1 MSKTILGLDLGS
13 NSIGWALLAADNK
26 NQPTDIIDIGVRI
39 FPKALEEKTPT
50 PKMQKRRN
58 SRLARRTIQRRSR
71 RKKKLLYFLTK
82 INLLPLELIGH
93 LQPEV
98 ILNTLGDPYQLRAKA
113 LDHDLTPHELGRVLL
128 HFVQRRGFLSNK
140 KTLLGQDMLDDPDL
154 VAVLGDEEEHDET
167 TDDEGFK
174 ADISAL
180 RSEIVSAG
188 FRSLGEY
195 LASKSMH
202 ECKRNR
208 DGQQLRTDRRMYLE
222 ELAHIFKR
230 QAQCHKVLSEEVQ
243 AEIEDII
250 FFQRPL
256 KLKKN
261 RVGKCSLETHKKRAA
276 TARLEYQQFRY
287 LQDINILEY
296 FDPNTEQWIELTQ
309 QDKQTLQP
317 LFETSEK
324 LTFTALRRALGLQKG
339 TKFNL
344 EYEGKKLKGNTTAVA
359 IRGVLPQWDS
369 FDTQQQQN
377 LVEDL
382 LSIKKKSAL
391 KQRLMTHW
399 QLSGEQ
405 ALQLCLLEFEP
416 GYGNHS
422 LKAIKNLL
430 PHLEKG
436 LIYSEAREK
445 AGYGYEEKEI
455 TIVDKLGLP
464 PNLPNPIVEK
474 GLHELR
480 RVINALI
487 AKYDKPDIIRIEM
500 ARDLEMNTK
509 KYASFISQQ
518 RINTKLNERA
528 TEAFRGVQTKLNAS
542 KYPSRDQKIK
552 YRLWLDQNHC
562 CAYSGKS
569 ISVKNLFSAETE
581 IDHILPYSLSL
592 DDSYMNK
599 VVSLT
604 KENRLKGQKTPK
616 EAFAGNEEKWNQITQ
631 AINKWPKQLS
641 KKRDKFY
648 LVTSDLDKK
657 DFISSQLN
665 DTRYM
670 SKEAHKYLEPLGS
683 DITFSRGIITS
694 WMRKQWDLNSLIG
707 STDIKDRDDHRH
719 HAIDAAVTACIDRVL
734 YKRLRAI
741 AKSLELRGSGLTMD
755 KIRIQP
761 PLPEI
766 RAKLADNLEQLIV
779 AHVPLRKL
787 TGALHEETGVGFIE
801 GIGNVYRRRL
811 DQKFDLK
818 AAAKIIDPVVKNLVI
833 AHLEQYDGKAAEAF
847 APDFKLLHLDNK
859 TLIKRV
865 RVVQSK
871 TTQEALEKNKFAIKD
886 KAGKPFK
893 WHAYG
898 NIHHVEILRNKN
910 TQKYQGQFV
919 TMLEASARAR
929 GILRNKS
936 PIIQTSHGDQW
947 EYLMALHINDLVE
960 ITDSG
965 ITKIYRVQK
974 LDRGTSRLVLRLH
987 TASTL
992 NNSEQSISGSIKVLC
1007 EDYKMKSIRVN
1018 AIGKRIDNSAL

>member
-1 MSKTILGLDLGS
+1 M
-13 NSIGWALLAADNK
+13 
-26 NQPTDIIDIGVRI
+26 
-39 FPKALEEKTPT
+39 F
-50 PKMQKRRN
+50 
-58 SRLARRTIQRRSR
+58 
-71 RKKKLLYFLTK
+71 
-82 INLLPLELIGH
+82 
-93 LQPEV
+93 
-98 ILNTLGDPYQLRAKA
+98 
-113 LDHDLTPHELGRVLL
+113 
-128 HFVQRRGFLSNK
+128 
-140 KTLLGQDMLDDPDL
+140 
-154 VAVLGDEEEHDET
+154 
-167 TDDEGFK
+167 
-174 ADISAL
+174 
-180 RSEIVSAG
+180 
-188 FRSLGEY
+188 
-195 LASKSMH
+195 
-202 ECKRNR
+202 
-208 DGQQLRTDRRMYLE
+208 
-222 ELAHIFKR
+222 
-230 QAQCHKVLSEEVQ
+230 
-243 AEIEDII
+243 
-250 FFQRPL
+250 
-256 KLKKN
+256 
-261 RVGKCSLETHKKRAA
+261 LETHKKRAA

-317 LFETSEK
+317 LFEASEK

-416 GYGNHS
+416 GYGNYS
-422 LKAIKNLL
+422 LKAIKTLL
-430 PHLEKG
+430 PLLHKG
-436 LIYSEAREK
+436 MELSKARKE
-445 AGYGYEEKEI
+445 AGYGYEKKEI

-487 AKYDKPDIIRIEM
+487 AKYGKPDIIRIEM

-604 KENRLKGQKTPK
+604 KENRLKGQRTPK

-694 WMRKQWDLNSLIG
+694 WMRKQWI
-707 STDIKDRDDHRH
+707 
-719 HAIDAAVTACIDRVL
+719 
-734 YKRLRAI
+734 
-741 AKSLELRGSGLTMD
+741 
-755 KIRIQP
+755 
-761 PLPEI
+761 
-766 RAKLADNLEQLIV
+766 
-779 AHVPLRKL
+779 
-787 TGALHEETGVGFIE
+787 
-801 GIGNVYRRRL
+801 
-811 DQKFDLK
+811 
-818 AAAKIIDPVVKNLVI
+818 
-833 AHLEQYDGKAAEAF
+833 
-847 APDFKLLHLDNK
+847 
-859 TLIKRV
+859 
-865 RVVQSK
+865 
-871 TTQEALEKNKFAIKD
+871 
-886 KAGKPFK
+886 
-893 WHAYG
+893 
-898 NIHHVEILRNKN
+898 
-910 TQKYQGQFV
+910 
-919 TMLEASARAR
+919 
-929 GILRNKS
+929 
-936 PIIQTSHGDQW
+936 
-947 EYLMALHINDLVE
+947 
-960 ITDSG
+960 
-965 ITKIYRVQK
+965 
-974 LDRGTSRLVLRLH
+974 
-987 TASTL
+987 
-992 NNSEQSISGSIKVLC
+992 
-1007 EDYKMKSIRVN
+1007 
-1018 AIGKRIDNSAL
+1018 